1 MMPFAGGSDRIFYGL
16 EWNFSKS
23 TGEAR
28 KTAESL
34 HLDYIMS

>member
-1 MMPFAGGSDRIFYGL
+1 MMPFAGSSDRIFYRL

-23 TGEAR
+23 TGKAR

-34 HLDYIMS
+34 HLDSVMR